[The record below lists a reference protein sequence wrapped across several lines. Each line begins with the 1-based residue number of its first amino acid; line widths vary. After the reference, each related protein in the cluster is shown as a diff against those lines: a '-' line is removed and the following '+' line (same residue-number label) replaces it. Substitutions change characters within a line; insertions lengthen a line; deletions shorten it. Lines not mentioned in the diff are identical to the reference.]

1 MEGEYCQ
8 NHGLSGLGEFLVKE
22 LMKRGMIIEVDHL
35 PRKGYKR
42 AYELL
47 QARAA
52 RRAEQDEEVDADEL
66 ASAREYGGKY
76 SRGKRYNPSKPS
88 GRVRKA
94 QKKRTRRGDSIF
106 EAAAKST
113 LRSAGSQLG
122 RSVVRSLLKGLFR

>member
-1 MEGEYCQ
+1 MA
-8 NHGLSGLGEFLVKE
+8 GLYDTTADRES
-22 LMKRGMIIEVDHL
+22 
-35 PRKGYKR
+35 

-52 RRAEQDEEVDADEL
+52 RKAEMDDEVDQDEL

-76 SRGKRYNPSKPS
+76 ARGKRYNPSKPS

-94 QKKRTRRGDSIF
+94 QKKRSRSSDTMF
-106 EAAAKST
+106 EAVAKST